1 MAITG
6 LKSMSQVHA
15 ENYYALY
22 SPDEK
27 AKIDKQ
33 IKKILDVNSKDSRL
47 MT

>member
-1 MAITG
+1 MTG
-6 LKSMSQVHA
+6 LKSTTQVHA
-15 ENYYALY
+15 ENQYALY

-33 IKKILDVNSKDSRL
+33 IKKILDVNSREGRF